1 MSNSSLTSENKRKKL
16 SFYSPL
22 TAELSSLGE
31 VTVTASSEGAFWL
44 ETQKT
49 DQSQDSS
56 AKKLNFSFSKGEILS
71 FEGSLVFSSQ
81 GGELSFEFDPKKFSE
96 PYSKLLIKLRK
107 NQHIDI
113 CQREDVEASD
123 RFTGFSR
130 LSFLP
135 SALPELD
142 ERELDVSCSL
152 LGRKFSFPFF
162 ITGMTG
168 GVEEGERINFNLA
181 QAAVKFNIPMGLGS
195 QRMALEHPEYARI
208 FVLKDRF
215 PELFLFGNVGF
226 SDLIKEKDPISYV
239 KKACDMVGADA
250 FAIHLNVLQECVQAE
265 GNRDFKGSLR
275 VLEKIC
281 SEVSTPIIVKE
292 VGSGVTPELA
302 LELERIGVKVL
313 DVGGK
318 GGTSWS
324 QVEAFRSPQEQR
336 RVGMTFRNWGAPT
349 AFTLAS
355 VKKVCTSMEV
365 TATGGIR
372 NGLTVA
378 KSVAL
383 GASSC
388 GLGLPLFKAALKS
401 SEAVEQELSL
411 FEKELKITL
420 LSTGSKRLVDL
431 NKKLRVGHPLE
442 KEFYDFLHERGVSS

>member
-1 MSNSSLTSENKRKKL
+1 MSNSSLTSENKRKKV

-22 TAELSSLGE
+22 AAEHGSLGK
-31 VTVTASSEGAFWL
+31 VTVTASSEGTFWL
-44 ETQKT
+44 EAQKA
-49 DQSQDSS
+49 DQRQDSS
-56 AKKLNFSFSKGEILS
+56 AKNLNFSFSKGEILS
-71 FEGSLVFSSQ
+71 FEGSLALSSKA
-81 GGELSFEFDPKKFSE
+81 GELSFEFDPKKFSE

-123 RFTGFSR
+123 RFTGFSK

-142 ERELDVSCSL
+142 ECDLDVSCSL
-152 LGRKFSFPFF
+152 LSRKFSFPFF

-168 GVEEGERINFNLA
+168 GVEEGERINLNLA

-226 SDLIKEKDPISYV
+226 SDLIKEKDPVSYV

-281 SEVSTPIIVKE
+281 SEVSIPIIVKE

-302 LELERIGVKVL
+302 LELERIGVKIL
-313 DVGGK
+313 DIGGK

-324 QVEAFRSPQEQR
+324 LVEAFRSPQEQK

-349 AFTLAS
+349 AFSLAS
-355 VKKVCTSMEV
+355 VKKACSSMEV

-372 NGLTVA
+372 DGLTVA
-378 KSVAL
+378 KAVAL

-388 GLGLPLFKAALKS
+388 GLGLPLL
-401 SEAVEQELSL
+401 
-411 FEKELKITL
+411 
-420 LSTGSKRLVDL
+420 KRLL
-431 NKKLRVGHPLE
+431 NLLKLWSKSYLFLKESLKLHSFPLVR
-442 KEFYDFLHERGVSS
+442 RGSLI